1 MYAKIHKNQTARSL
15 YTLGTQKLIGKKIA
29 QNKNGKVRGM
39 SFVNQTLQISDMDGS
54 LVQEETW
61 GFSR

>member
-1 MYAKIHKNQTARSL
+1 MPKDTRTKQQEV
-15 YTLGTQKLIGKKIA
+15 YTLLEPKNWLGKKIA
-29 QNKNGKVRGM
+29 QNKNGKVWGM
-39 SFVNQTLQISDMDGS
+39 SLVNQTLQISDMDGS